1 MAILNFSDGVLR
13 ENSDDGHLDILLFKM
28 ILVTIADKD
37 ETNNGEENEEHV
49 ADLAAHLPGRNVT
62 GVSLFSDVIN
72 TSVKPVTIAVDM
84 EFFEVTELIERVM
97 FQIVGNDL
105 VLFLRL
111 GLIVET
117 VLGHDTV
124 RLERNVILRVHTGI
138 S

>member
-13 ENSDDGHLDILLFKM
+13 ENSDDGHLDVLLFKM

-37 ETNNGEENEEHV
+37 ETNDGEENEEHV

-84 EFFEVTELIERVM
+84 EFFEVTELILWVM
-97 FQIVGNDL
+97 FQIVGHDL